1 MRVGSLEWGFGD
13 DSELR
18 EARGSGFRGLS
29 GVSGVVRSSVRLRET
44 RNSVGLGY
52 EASVVVRSFVRL
64 RDTRGGG
71 VESGCEW
78 WSVAIRSFGR
88 FELVVRSIRVASRA
102 SDLIRELCEASG
114 N

>member
-1 MRVGSLEWGFGD
+1 MIRSFGR
-13 DSELR
+13 LR

-52 EASVVVRSFVRL
+52 EAPVVVRSFVRL

-78 WSVAIRSFGR
+78 WSVVIRSFGR
-88 FELVVRSIRVASRA
+88 FGRLVVRSIRVASRA